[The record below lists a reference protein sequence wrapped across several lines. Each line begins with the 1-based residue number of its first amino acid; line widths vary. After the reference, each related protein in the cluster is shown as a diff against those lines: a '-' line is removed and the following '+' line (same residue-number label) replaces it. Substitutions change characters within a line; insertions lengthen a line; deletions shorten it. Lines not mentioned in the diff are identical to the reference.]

1 MLSVLFVI
9 AVYFQYTIP
18 KPINWMENY
27 TKKSEAPYGCFIL
40 HDILPE
46 LFPKKNI
53 SYNQQTL
60 YESLDSL
67 QNFEFLIVNS
77 FFEPDE
83 NETKKLLAS
92 AHDGNTFFIAAHQF
106 GCLFA
111 DTLGIKTNTIYELN
125 YPNFKKELP
134 LAVNFEN
141 PHLAKKSPF
150 HFNKNAALNY
160 FSKIDTTHSTSLGF
174 IDVPVVNDGIYQEKY
189 TREINFIE
197 VRFGKGKIYLNTLPL
212 AFTNYFLT
220 DSANYSYPIKA
231 LSYLNKKPQLV
242 WDDYYKVGKPIITS
256 PLRFVLSQPALK
268 WAYWLT
274 IIGLLTYILFNIKR
288 RQRIIPI
295 IEPLKNATKD
305 FVGIIAQMYF
315 LEKNHLDLAEKKIA
329 YFYDNIRTN
338 YLLNTQSI
346 SDDFKL
352 QLSAKSGVDIDFV
365 NRLFEAVFQIQ
376 NKKNITEKELLHLTH
391 LINTFEKNKIR

>member
-1 MLSVLFVI
+1 
-9 AVYFQYTIP
+9 
-18 KPINWMENY
+18 
-27 TKKSEAPYGCFIL
+27 
-40 HDILPE
+40 
-46 LFPKKNI
+46 
-53 SYNQQTL
+53 
-60 YESLDSL
+60 
-67 QNFEFLIVNS
+67 
-77 FFEPDE
+77 
-83 NETKKLLAS
+83 
-92 AHDGNTFFIAAHQF
+92 
-106 GCLFA
+106 
-111 DTLGIKTNTIYELN
+111 
-125 YPNFKKELP
+125 
-134 LAVNFEN
+134 
-141 PHLAKKSPF
+141 
-150 HFNKNAALNY
+150 
-160 FSKIDTTHSTSLGF
+160 
-174 IDVPVVNDGIYQEKY
+174 
-189 TREINFIE
+189 
-197 VRFGKGKIYLNTLPL
+197 
-212 AFTNYFLT
+212 
-220 DSANYSYPIKA
+220 
-231 LSYLNKKPQLV
+231 V

-365 NRLFEAVFQIQ
+365 NRLFE
-376 NKKNITEKELLHLTH
+376 
-391 LINTFEKNKIR
+391 